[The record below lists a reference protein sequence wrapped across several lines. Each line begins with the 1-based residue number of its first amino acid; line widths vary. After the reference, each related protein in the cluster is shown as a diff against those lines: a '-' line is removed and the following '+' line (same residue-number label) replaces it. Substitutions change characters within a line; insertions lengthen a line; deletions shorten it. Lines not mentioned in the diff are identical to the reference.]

1 MKLSRNVHNRKDAM
15 IAKTVK
21 CNLSSPSVSDPIS
34 ISANDDQGFVII
46 IKIGQGQTLS

>member
-1 MKLSRNVHNRKDAM
+1 M
-15 IAKTVK
+15 IAKTVE
-21 CNLSSPSVSDPIS
+21 CDLSSPSVSDPVS